1 MCVCV
6 FVFVCVCVCVCK
18 SAASLHWTGI
28 IGVCVRVCVCMC
40 VCANPVE
47 ALSEHESS
55 MSISCM
61 MSMCRLFE
69 HLPLCSTS
77 EQYATQLNVSD
88 MFNAF

>member
-1 MCVCV
+1 
-6 FVFVCVCVCVCK
+6 
-18 SAASLHWTGI
+18 
-28 IGVCVRVCVCMC
+28 
-40 VCANPVE
+40 
-47 ALSEHESS
+47 
-55 MSISCM
+55 M